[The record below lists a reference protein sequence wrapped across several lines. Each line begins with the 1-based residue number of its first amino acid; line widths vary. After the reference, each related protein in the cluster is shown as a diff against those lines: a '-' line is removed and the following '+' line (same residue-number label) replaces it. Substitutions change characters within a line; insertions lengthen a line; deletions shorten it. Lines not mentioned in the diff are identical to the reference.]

1 MKDGRADRE
10 NFHLLL
16 LAKDLEGYR
25 NLCRLSSIAALK
37 GFYGKPR
44 VDHDLLRQ
52 HSKGVIATSAC
63 LGSEI
68 CQELMKGDY
77 AKAQYTAGMYADIFG
92 QENFFI
98 ELQDHGIPQQQE
110 IFEPLMRI
118 AREVGLKT
126 IATNDA
132 HYLCKGDAKSHDVL
146 LCIQTGEL
154 VDNTKRMKFET
165 EEFYLKTQE
174 EMASLF
180 RDVPE
185 ALENTAMIAEMC
197 NVELDK
203 TRAPMPVPNIPNGL
217 TPIEYLRQIAEEG
230 LLAGAEIR
238 NKNLIV

>member
-1 MKDGRADRE
+1 MSKNFVHLHNHTEYSLLDGANRIPDMVKRAAELEMPSLAISDHGVMFGVMEFYMEAKKKGIKPLLGVEAYVAPRGLDKKDGRADRE

-146 LCIQTGEL
+146 LCIQTGKHIE
-154 VDNTKRMKFET
+154 DTKRMKF
-165 EEFYLKTQE
+165 
-174 EMASLF
+174 
-180 RDVPE
+180 
-185 ALENTAMIAEMC
+185 
-197 NVELDK
+197 
-203 TRAPMPVPNIPNGL
+203 
-217 TPIEYLRQIAEEG
+217 
-230 LLAGAEIR
+230 
-238 NKNLIV
+238 